1 MSKRIKP
8 CRGRAELAYGQRQA
22 GLTVVE
28 TALVLPLAFMLIFSV
43 LEYGRLFWLYESVN
57 YAANRAARVAARK
70 GNGGEV
76 DEAAITGIVRAF
88 PGLESA
94 IVNQVWEEENPNER
108 GGTMFAVT
116 VSVPYTAIVP
126 HPFVPGNISRTLT
139 STSETVIFGKP
150 P

>member
-1 MSKRIKP
+1 MT
-8 CRGRAELAYGQRQA
+8 CRGRSKLAYGQRQA

-28 TALVLPLAFMLIFSV
+28 TALVLPLAFMLIFGI

-70 GNGGEV
+70 GGGV
-76 DEAAITGIVRAF
+76 DEAAITDIVHAF

-94 IVNQVWEEENPNER
+94 IVNPAWDDPSGKR
-108 GGTMFAVT
+108 GGSTFTVT

-126 HPFVPGNISRTLT
+126 HPLVPGNINRTLT
-139 STSETVIFGKP
+139 STTVTVIFGNP
-150 P
+150 E